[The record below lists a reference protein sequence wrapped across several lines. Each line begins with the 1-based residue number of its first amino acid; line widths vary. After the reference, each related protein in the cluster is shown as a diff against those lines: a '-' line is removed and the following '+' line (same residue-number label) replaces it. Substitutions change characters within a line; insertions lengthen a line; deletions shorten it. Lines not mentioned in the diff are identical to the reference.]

1 VFYLGTL
8 QIENIRYWEFKK
20 TKIQQEMDKNI
31 NELQSTNVLKDA
43 CSAALI
49 TTMNDCQEDELTR
62 ISKWQ
67 IYEDTCKDFESHKQR
82 LRESSDE
89 SKEIEKLQS
98 KINYTKTKIHSMAIR
113 FETSYTVNLDPQFK
127 ADQQMLKKKPNELS
141 KSWKQTATNLGHAK
155 CRKKVVRKM
164 GRLGKVYVPVG
175 EACSTMEEPCCCT
188 LHSPGL
194 NYLKTCPRCKTTSVR
209 DESGRSIAKRAV
221 VSSGLLTLELKNK
234 SDHLN
239 GLIITENNGLVPTVY
254 EFW

>member
-1 VFYLGTL
+1 
-8 QIENIRYWEFKK
+8 
-20 TKIQQEMDKNI
+20 MDKKI
-31 NELQSTNVLKDA
+31 NEIESTNVLKDA

-49 TTMNDCQEDELTR
+49 TTMTNCQEDESTH

-67 IYEDTCKDFESHKQR
+67 IYEDACKNFESHSHKQR

-113 FETSYTVNLDPQFK
+113 FETSYKVNLDPQFK

-141 KSWKQTATNLGHAK
+141 RSWKQTATNLGHAK
-155 CRKKVVRKM
+155 CREKVVRKM
-164 GRLGKVYVPVG
+164 VRLGKVYVPAG

-221 VSSGLLTLELKNK
+221 VSSGLLT
-234 SDHLN
+234 
-239 GLIITENNGLVPTVY
+239 
-254 EFW
+254 